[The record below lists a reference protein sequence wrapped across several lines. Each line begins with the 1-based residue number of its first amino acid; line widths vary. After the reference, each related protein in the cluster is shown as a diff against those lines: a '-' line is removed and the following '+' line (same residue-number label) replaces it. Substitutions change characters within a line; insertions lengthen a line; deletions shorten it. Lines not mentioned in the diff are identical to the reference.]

1 MKRGKHLMHYW
12 KPSRIVKLRRMFD
25 ETQEEFARRLRISTP
40 CLQDWE
46 QGKRNATGIA
56 TLALE
61 YLEREVTA
69 NLADAS

>member
-1 MKRGKHLMHYW
+1 MQRRKPHMYTWQPKRVV
-12 KPSRIVKLRRMFD
+12 RLRRKYG

-46 QGKRNATGIA
+46 QGKRPATGIA

-61 YLEREVTA
+61 YLERDLIA